1 MAQRTQLGRAAAR
14 PSRGRQATGAPAAAA
29 PAVAHAAGRAG
40 RPARAAGRRARPSGF
55 IAAGGRRCV
64 QYFAALRRG
73 QKRIAASREY
83 LDGVAGGGG
92 GRAMPALAL
101 KGGPDGP
108 WEPVGE
114 EDMYAFVDES
124 SGFVLTDTSGHILAI
139 VDSDGYSK
147 AIVQGIQAG
156 ERERIEAALRA
167 DGVPEFRGK
176 VTLPV

>member
-1 MAQRTQLGRAAAR
+1 MRRRPRACCG
-14 PSRGRQATGAPAAAA
+14 SWSSD
-29 PAVAHAAGRAG
+29 G
-40 RPARAAGRRARPSGF
+40 RPAGEEGAAPSGF
-55 IAAGGRRCV
+55 IAAPRRRGV

-83 LDGVAGGGG
+83 LDGIAGGGG
-92 GRAMPALAL
+92 GRAMPAFAL
-101 KGGPDGP
+101 KERGGS

-139 VDSDGYSK
+139 VDSDGFSK
-147 AIVQGIQAG
+147 AIVQGVTAG
-156 ERERIEAALRA
+156 QRARIEASLRA

-176 VTLPV
+176 VTLPS